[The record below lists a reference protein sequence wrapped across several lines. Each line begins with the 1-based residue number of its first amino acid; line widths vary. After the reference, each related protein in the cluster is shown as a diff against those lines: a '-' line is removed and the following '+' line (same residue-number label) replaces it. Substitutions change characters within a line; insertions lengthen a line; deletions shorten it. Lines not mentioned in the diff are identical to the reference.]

1 MDKTNIRK
9 GAKNVVDYLEYCNQL
24 KELVDSRKNNSNM
37 HRKQINN
44 LDEIRQDLDVI
55 DLAYDFFDEMN
66 GEVNNYEKKNMEIEK
81 KINKLVEKI

>member
-1 MDKTNIRK
+1 MDKNNIRK
-9 GAKNVVDYLEYCNQL
+9 GAQNIADYLDYCNEL
-24 KELVDSRKNNSNM
+24 KELVESRQNNSNK

-44 LDEIRQDLDVI
+44 LEEIRKDLDVI

-66 GEVNNYEKKNMEIEK
+66 GEVNKYEKKNIEIEK

>member
-1 MDKTNIRK
+1 MDKNNIRK
-9 GAKNVVDYLEYCNQL
+9 GAKNIADYLDYCNEL
-24 KELVDSRKNNSNM
+24 KELVESRQNNSNK

-44 LDEIRQDLDVI
+44 LEEIRKDLDVI

-66 GEVNNYEKKNMEIEK
+66 GEVNKYEKKNIEIEK